1 MKVIHVD
8 KVVHTIKEMCMEANY
23 FLSPDMQEALHQAKE
38 KEKNPLGVKI
48 FRQLEENLNIGQ
60 VGGAKALRLYQ
71 RTKEAIKTAEQAPA
85 WVGEVIEKIK
95 SLPME
100 AESILL
106 EEDNEFDF

>member
-1 MKVIHVD
+1 MEQDFPDDTVTD
-8 KVVHTIKEMCMEANY
+8 KY
-23 FLSPDMQEALHQAKE
+23 
-38 KEKNPLGVKI
+38 LGFKY
-48 FRQLEENLNIGQ
+48 RLEENLNIGE

-71 RTKEAIKTAEQAPA
+71 RTKEAIKTPEQVPP

-106 EEDNEFDF
+106 EEDDKYDF